1 MEENK
6 ETTATQESETV
17 EKKEKVKEEFNV
29 DKLSEKECKKL
40 LKSLIKENEEVNA
53 SLEKAEEEA
62 KSNKESWYRTAA
74 DFENFKKRN
83 QDTRI
88 NAYRDG
94 KIDVITKL
102 LVIGDS
108 LDRALSMELDEKTK
122 AGIELTARQFEET
135 LASEGVTSINPV
147 GETFDPNT
155 SEAIMKMPANEGETE
170 GTVKQ
175 VFLKGY
181 KMGERV
187 IRYAQVVVV
196 G

>member
-6 ETTATQESETV
+6 ETTVQEE
-17 EKKEKVKEEFNV
+17 VKEFDV
-29 DKLSEKECKKL
+29 DKLSDKERKKL
-40 LKSLIKENEEVNA
+40 LKSLIKENEELNETITK
-53 SLEKAEEEA
+53 LEEEA
-62 KSNKESWYRTAA
+62 KNNKDSWYRTAA
-74 DFENFKKRN
+74 DFENYKKRN

-94 KIDVITKL
+94 KIDIVNKL

-122 AGIELTARQFEET
+122 AGIELTARQFKET
-135 LASEGVTSINPV
+135 LESEGIVAINPV
-147 GETFDPNT
+147 GEVFDPNT
-155 SEAIMKMPANEGETE
+155 SEAIMQVPKEDGETE

-181 KMGERV
+181 KMGERI
-187 IRYAQVVVV
+187 IRYAQVVVI

>member
-1 MEENK
+1 MENK
-6 ETTATQESETV
+6 EIKSEEV
-17 EKKEKVKEEFNV
+17 LNEEVNENALDV
-29 DKLSEKECKKL
+29 DKLTDKERKKM
-40 LKSLIKENEEVNA
+40 LKSLIKENEELNV
-53 SLEKAEEEA
+53 SLEKAEAEA
-62 KSNKESWYRTAA
+62 KNNKESWYRTAA

-94 KIDVITKL
+94 KIDIITKL

-108 LDRALSMELDEKTK
+108 LDRALSMQLDEKTK
-122 AGIELTARQFEET
+122 AGIELTARQFLET
-135 LASEGVTSINPV
+135 LESEGVTPINPV
-147 GETFDPNT
+147 GEVFDPNT
-155 SEAIMKMPANEGETE
+155 SEAIMSLPKEEGETE

-181 KMGERV
+181 KMGDRV

-196 G
+196 GN

>member
-6 ETTATQESETV
+6 QTTATQESETV

-155 SEAIMKMPANEGETE
+155 SEAIMKMPASEGETE

>member
-6 ETTATQESETV
+6 KTTATQESETV

-155 SEAIMKMPANEGETE
+155 SEAIMKMPANEGEVE

>member
-6 ETTATQESETV
+6 KTTATQESETV

-155 SEAIMKMPANEGETE
+155 SEAIMKMPASEGETE

-181 KMGERV
+181 KMGERI

>member
-155 SEAIMKMPANEGETE
+155 SEAIMKMPASEGETE

>member
-6 ETTATQESETV
+6 KTTATQESETV

-62 KSNKESWYRTAA
+62 KNNKESWYRTAA

-147 GETFDPNT
+147 GEVFDPNT
-155 SEAIMKMPANEGETE
+155 SEAIMKMPAGEGEAE

-181 KMGERV
+181 KMGERI

>member
-6 ETTATQESETV
+6 ETTTSKENETV
-17 EKKEKVKEEFNV
+17 EEVKEFDV
-29 DKLSEKECKKL
+29 DKLSEKERKKL
-40 LKSLIKENEEVNA
+40 IKSLIKENEELNA
-53 SLEKAEEEA
+53 NLEKAETEA
-62 KSNKESWYRTAA
+62 KTNKDSWYRTAA

-135 LASEGVTSINPV
+135 LASEGVTPINPV
-147 GETFDPNT
+147 GEVFDPNT
-155 SEAIMKMPANEGETE
+155 SEAIMKMPASEGETE

>member
-155 SEAIMKMPANEGETE
+155 SEAIMKMPANEGEVE

>member
-1 MEENK
+1 MENKEIIEENK
-6 ETTATQESETV
+6 EAEKELDV
-17 EKKEKVKEEFNV
+17 EKLTEK
-29 DKLSEKECKKL
+29 DRKKL
-40 LKSLIKENEEVNA
+40 LKSLIKENEELKK
-53 SLEKAEEEA
+53 SCLEFEKQAI
-62 KSNKESWYRTAA
+62 SNKDSWYRTAA

-83 QDTRI
+83 QETRI

-94 KIDVITKL
+94 KIDVIMKI

-108 LDRALSMELDEKTK
+108 LDRAMSMELDEKTK
-122 AGIELTARQFEET
+122 AGIELTQRQFLET
-135 LASEGVTSINPV
+135 LESEGITVINPI
-147 GETFDPNT
+147 GEVFDPNT
-155 SEAIMKMPANEGETE
+155 SEAIMKMPSENGEEE

-181 KMGERV
+181 KMGERI

>member
-62 KSNKESWYRTAA
+62 KNNKESWYRTAA

-155 SEAIMKMPANEGETE
+155 SEAIMKMPASEGETE

>member
-1 MEENK
+1 MENK
-6 ETTATQESETV
+6 EIIE
-17 EKKEKVKEEFNV
+17 EKTEGVKELDVE
-29 DKLSEKECKKL
+29 KLSEKERKKL
-40 LKSLIKENEEVNA
+40 LKSLIKENEELKINC
-53 SLEKAEEEA
+53 EKFENQAN
-62 KSNKESWYRTAA
+62 SNKDSWYRTAA

-94 KIDVITKL
+94 KIDVIMKI

-108 LDRALSMELDEKTK
+108 LDRAMSMELDEKTK
-122 AGIELTARQFEET
+122 SGIELTARQFMET
-135 LASEGVTSINPV
+135 LESEGVVAINPI
-147 GETFDPNT
+147 GEVFDPNT
-155 SEAIMKMPANEGETE
+155 SEAIMKMPAENGEEE

-181 KMGERV
+181 KMGDKI
-187 IRYAQVVVV
+187 IRYAQVIVV

>member
-135 LASEGVTSINPV
+135 LASEGVTPINPV

-155 SEAIMKMPANEGETE
+155 SEAIMKMPASEGEAE

-181 KMGERV
+181 KMGERI